1 MTVAV
6 ETGVWQLDQTAS
18 TVGISHKTMWGLVNV
33 KGTFGTLSGQG
44 EVRGDGSAIGTVTLD
59 AASLDTKNAKRD
71 KHLRSADLFDT
82 DKFPEITFAARSAE
96 LRDGDTVH
104 VVGQLT
110 VHGVS
115 RPRPSP
121 PASRTRPPRRS
132 PWTPSSPWTVTSS
145 ASAGTNWACSAA

>member
-59 AASLDTKNAKRD
+59 AASWTPRT
-71 KHLRSADLFDT
+71 RSAT
-82 DKFPEITFAARSAE
+82 SIC
-96 LRDGDTVH
+96 G
-104 VVGQLT
+104 
-110 VHGVS
+110 
-115 RPRPSP
+115 P
-121 PASRTRPPRRS
+121 PTCSTPTSSRRS
-132 PWTPSSPWTVTSS
+132 PSRRAARNSATATPCTSS
-145 ASAGTNWACSAA
+145 AS